1 MIPKNKFFLLIFFF
15 VVFTTYNFNEQ
26 KQNFSIIFPIK
37 EITIE
42 GVHAFDLRKLKSEL
56 EFLRNTSL
64 FFLKKK
70 EITRVSDKY
79 DFVSSVQLK
88 KKYPNTLKI
97 SISENIPVA
106 TEINKKKKYYLTEKG
121 EKINFIEL
129 KAFKNLP
136 LIFGN
141 HKNFSKFFFKLKK
154 SNLNIG
160 KIKALYY
167 FDIGRWDILFK
178 DERTI
183 KLPKTNYENIL
194 AEIDMI
200 LNNPDFSQYK
210 IFDYRIK
217 DQLILE

>member
-1 MIPKNKFFLLIFFF
+1 MILKNKFFLLIFFF

-70 EITRVSDKY
+70 EIARVSDKY
-79 DFVSSVQLK
+79 DFVSSFQLK
-88 KKYPNTLKI
+88 KKYPNILKI
-97 SISENIPVA
+97 LISENVPVA
-106 TEINKKKKYYLTEKG
+106 TEINKRKKYYLTEKG

-141 HKNFSKFFFKLKK
+141 HKDFSKFFYKLKK

-167 FDIGRWDILFK
+167 FDIGRWDILLK

>member
-1 MIPKNKFFLLIFFF
+1 MILKNKFFLLTFFF

-141 HKNFSKFFFKLKK
+141 HKDFSKFFFKLKK
-154 SNLNIG
+154 SNLNIE

-217 DQLILE
+217 NQLILE

>member
-1 MIPKNKFFLLIFFF
+1 MILKNKFFLLIFFF

-141 HKNFSKFFFKLKK
+141 HKNFSKFFF
-154 SNLNIG
+154 
-160 KIKALYY
+160 
-167 FDIGRWDILFK
+167 
-178 DERTI
+178 
-183 KLPKTNYENIL
+183 
-194 AEIDMI
+194 
-200 LNNPDFSQYK
+200 
-210 IFDYRIK
+210 
-217 DQLILE
+217 

>member
-1 MIPKNKFFLLIFFF
+1 MILKNKFFLLTFFF

-70 EITRVSDKY
+70 EIARVSDKY
-79 DFVSSVQLK
+79 DFVSSFQLK
-88 KKYPNTLKI
+88 KKYPNILKI
-97 SISENIPVA
+97 LISENVPVA
-106 TEINKKKKYYLTEKG
+106 TEINKRKKYYLTEKG

-141 HKNFSKFFFKLKK
+141 HKDFSKFFYKLKK

-167 FDIGRWDILFK
+167 FDIGRWDILLK

-217 DQLILE
+217 NQLILQ

>member
-1 MIPKNKFFLLIFFF
+1 MILKNKFFLLTFFF

-26 KQNFSIIFPIK
+26 KQNFSIIFQIK

>member
-1 MIPKNKFFLLIFFF
+1 MILKNKFFLLIFFF

>member
-1 MIPKNKFFLLIFFF
+1 MILKNKFFLLTFFF

-70 EITRVSDKY
+70 EIARVSDKY
-79 DFVSSVQLK
+79 DFVSSFQLK
-88 KKYPNTLKI
+88 KKYPNILKI
-97 SISENIPVA
+97 LISENVPVA
-106 TEINKKKKYYLTEKG
+106 TEINKRKKYYLTEKG

-141 HKNFSKFFFKLKK
+141 HKDFSKFFYKLKK

-167 FDIGRWDILFK
+167 FDIGRWDILLK

>member
-1 MIPKNKFFLLIFFF
+1 MILKNKFFLLTFFF

>member
-1 MIPKNKFFLLIFFF
+1 MILKNKFFLLIFFF

-217 DQLILE
+217 NQLILQ

>member
-1 MIPKNKFFLLIFFF
+1 MILKNKFFLLTFFF
-15 VVFTTYNFNEQ
+15 LVFTTYNFNEQ
-26 KQNFSIIFPIK
+26 KKNFSIIFPIK

-42 GVHAFDLRKLKSEL
+42 GVHAFDLRKIKSEL